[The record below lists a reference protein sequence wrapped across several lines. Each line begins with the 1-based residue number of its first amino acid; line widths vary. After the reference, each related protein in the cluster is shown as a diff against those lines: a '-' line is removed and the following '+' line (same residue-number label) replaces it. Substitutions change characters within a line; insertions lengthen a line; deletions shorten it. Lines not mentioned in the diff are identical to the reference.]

1 MEYYFAPMEGITG
14 YIHRNVHHSLFPGIS
29 KYFTAFIAPGQKGK
43 FSAREKND
51 ILPAHN
57 QDMYTVPQLLT
68 NNARDFITTAAK
80 LGEMGYREIN
90 LNLGCP
96 SRTVVTKYRGSGFLA
111 KPAALDRF
119 FEEVFAA
126 CREGGESSLQEMEI
140 SVKTRLGVEEPEEFF
155 RLLDIYNKYPLKEL
169 IIHPRTQQDF
179 YSGTVH
185 MDLFVYGAE
194 NSRCPVC
201 YNGDIRTGE
210 DMRALAS
217 TFPDLDRVMIGRGL
231 LVNPALHQML
241 QGAEMPDKTVLRK
254 FHDQIYA
261 WYKEEMPGAKPVL
274 FKMKELWAYMGQ
286 LFEGAEKPLKK
297 IRKAEK
303 LAVYEEAAAW
313 LFESCEVKDGEYHAL

>member
-57 QDMYTVPQLLT
+57 QGICTVPQLLT
-68 NNARDFITTAAK
+68 NNPRDFITTAAK
-80 LGEMGYREIN
+80 LGELGYREIN

-111 KPAALDRF
+111 KPGELDAF
-119 FEEVFAA
+119 FAEVFSA
-126 CREGGESSLQEMEI
+126 CGGEGSLGEMQI

-155 RLLDIYNKYPLKEL
+155 RILDIYNRYPLKEL
-169 IIHPRTQQDF
+169 IIHPRTQRDF
-179 YSGTVH
+179 YSGPVH
-185 MDLFVYGAE
+185 MDLFAYGAE
-194 NSRCPVC
+194 HSRCPVC

-210 DMRALAS
+210 DMRALEER
-217 TFPDLDRVMIGRGL
+217 FPALDRVMIGRGL
-231 LVNPALHQML
+231 LVDPALHLQL
-241 QGAEMPDKTVLRK
+241 QGGRMPDKAALRT
-254 FHDQIYA
+254 FHDRIYD
-261 WYKEEMPGAKPVL
+261 WYRQEMPGARPVL

-286 LFEGAEKPLKK
+286 LFEDGRRPLKK
-297 IRKAEK
+297 IRKAERTE
-303 LAVYEEAAAW
+303 AYEAAVEE
-313 LFESCEVKDGEYHAL
+313 LFRECHTV

>member
-51 ILPAHN
+51 ILPDHN
-57 QDMYTVPQLLT
+57 RGICTVPQLLT
-68 NNARDFITTAAK
+68 NNPQDFITTAVK

-111 KPAALDRF
+111 KPGELDAF
-119 FEEVFAA
+119 FAEVFSA
-126 CREGGESSLQEMEI
+126 CGGEGSLGEMQI

-155 RLLDIYNKYPLKEL
+155 RILDIYNRYPLKEL
-169 IIHPRTQQDF
+169 IIHPRTQRDF
-179 YSGTVH
+179 YSGPVH
-185 MDLFVYGAE
+185 MDLFAYGAE
-194 NSRCPVC
+194 HSRCPVC

-210 DMRALAS
+210 DMRALEER
-217 TFPDLDRVMIGRGL
+217 FPALDRVMIGRGL
-231 LVNPALHQML
+231 LVDPALHLQL
-241 QGAEMPDKTVLRK
+241 QGGRMPDKAALRT
-254 FHDQIYA
+254 FHDRIYD
-261 WYKEEMPGAKPVL
+261 WYRQEIPGARPVL

-286 LFEGAEKPLKK
+286 LFEDGRRPLKK
-297 IRKAEK
+297 IRKAERTE
-303 LAVYEEAAAW
+303 AYEAAVEE
-313 LFESCEVKDGEYHAL
+313 LFRECHTV